1 MKGAP
6 SRSPLALPPSGD
18 ALAGTDERTAFGD
31 LWSATALLLSIGCV
45 AGILL
50 GGRGVALPLL
60 VAAPIAVVALTAALV
75 WRRERRAW
83 LPLLALVAL
92 LLGLQ
97 RYADTRPPVGP
108 GTLPG
113 SIGRLVTLHGIVGA
127 EPEVLDR
134 GENVRVTAATLA
146 LATSAPP
153 RPVSGTVLVHLG
165 AATALSYGD
174 DVVLTGLLAAPPDLP
189 GAAMGSYR
197 AYLAAQGIA
206 TVIDYPRLQVV
217 GSGDGSPLQ
226 ALALALRGLLE
237 KGINQSL
244 PAPLSTLLLGIL
256 LGVRTRAL
264 GVLTAP
270 FITVGMIHVVAIS
283 GLKISIVVGTA
294 SRLASR
300 LLGPR
305 RALWPSLAVLVLY
318 VLVTGA
324 TPAGLRAG
332 VMWTLALVAVRV
344 GRRSDG
350 LTSLALAAAFLGLL
364 TPRILWDL
372 GFQLSL
378 AGTAAVVLLVPG
390 VERALGRL
398 RVPPLLR
405 EGLAVTLAAQAGTLP
420 LIASGFNQT
429 SFVAPLANALL
440 LPLLE
445 PIMALG
451 LPTAALGSVVPVLG
465 RLLGEF
471 VSPFLALMIA
481 VVRLLST
488 LPLASAPAGTWPV
501 AVVLGYYGCLG
512 VVARRLA
519 APRPPAAGKPTPASP
534 SRRTFLAPLWMMSL
548 SRRWEA
554 LGAFRRPLLGLSA
567 AVFLFGATALAQA
580 PRGTETVTILPLGR
594 GMGVLATTPGGA
606 SVLLDGGDASS
617 ALDAALGSRMP
628 FWQSSLDAVVLSDV
642 DRGHVAGL
650 RNLLDRDSVTRA
662 FDPGAVYP
670 AADYA
675 RWRAALRGVGA
686 AEAKLRAG
694 MHVSLDRGAMLDV
707 ILPAALDSSTA
718 HTPCVVRLTLG
729 HLSVLVVNRG
739 ALDTD
744 PTLWTVPRG
753 TPPLRRTTVLM
764 FGVGD
769 GSTAAAS
776 LVALIRPR
784 IVVLPSPQDARDDAV
799 SDAAV
804 RRVGRTVGAL
814 VWQSADAA
822 LSVSPDGAGGIETRQ
837 ATP

>member
-1 MKGAP
+1 MKGPFPATPSAP
-6 SRSPLALPPSGD
+6 PLPGVPPARGSGQT
-18 ALAGTDERTAFGD
+18 LLGD
-31 LWSATALLLSIGCV
+31 LWHATALLLSLGAV

-50 GGRGVALPLL
+50 GGQGVALPHLITM
-60 VAAPIAVVALTAALV
+60 PIVVVALVASLV
-75 WRRERRAW
+75 LRHARHVW
-83 LPLLALVAL
+83 LPLLLLVAL

-97 RYADTRPPVGP
+97 RYADARPPSGP

-113 SIGRLVTLHGIVGA
+113 SIGHAVTLTGMVEA

-134 GENVRVTAATLA
+134 GENVRVAAATLA
-146 LATSAPP
+146 GSTGLHAH
-153 RPVSGTVLVHLG
+153 PVSGIVLVHLG
-165 AATALSYGD
+165 GATALSYGD

-189 GAAMGSYR
+189 GAAPGSYR

-206 TVIDYPRLQVV
+206 TVMDYPRLRVV

-226 ALALALRGLLE
+226 ALALSIRGFLE
-237 KGINQSL
+237 KGIEHSL
-244 PAPLSTLLLGIL
+244 PAPLSILLLGIL

-264 GVLTAP
+264 GALTAP

-324 TPAGLRAG
+324 TPAGLRSG
-332 VMWTLALVAVRV
+332 VMWALALVAVRV

-350 LTSLALAAAFLGLL
+350 PTSLALAAALLGLL
-364 TPRILWDL
+364 EPRIIWDL

-378 AGTAAVVLLVPG
+378 AGTAAVVLLEPG
-390 VERALGRL
+390 VERMLARL

-445 PIMALG
+445 PIMAFGLLVALLG
-451 LPTAALGSVVPVLG
+451 GLVPVLG
-465 RLLGEF
+465 HPVGLL
-471 VSPFLALMIA
+471 VYPFLATMIA
-481 VVRLLST
+481 VVRLLAA
-488 LPLASAPAGTWPV
+488 LPLASVPSGAWPF

-512 VVARRLA
+512 LAARRFA
-519 APRPPAAGKPTPASP
+519 APRPAPATQAPPVSP
-534 SRRTFLAPLWMMSL
+534 PNVARPLWPEFL
-548 SRRWEA
+548 IRRWEEV
-554 LGAFRRPLLGLSA
+554 GAFQKPLLGLTA
-567 AVFLFGATALAQA
+567 AVFLLGATALAQV
-580 PRGTETVTILPLGR
+580 PRGRETVTILPLGR
-594 GMGVLATTPGGA
+594 GMGLLATTPEGV
-606 SVLLDGGDASS
+606 SVLLDGGDAPG
-617 ALDAALGSRMP
+617 ALDASLGSRMA

-650 RNLLDRDSVTRA
+650 RDLLVRDTVTRA

-670 AADYA
+670 TADYA
-675 RWRAALRGVGA
+675 RWRAALRGSGDP
-686 AEAKLRAG
+686 ETKLRTG
-694 MHVSLDRGAMLDV
+694 MHVSIGRAATLDV
-707 ILPAALDSSTA
+707 ILPAALDTA
-718 HTPCVVRLTLG
+718 VTHTSCALRLTLG

-753 TPPLRRTTVLM
+753 TPPLRGTTVLM
-764 FGVGD
+764 LGQGD
-769 GSTAAAS
+769 GDSTTSAL

-784 IVVLPSPQDARDDAV
+784 VVVLPSPHDARDDVA

-804 RRVGRTVGAL
+804 RREGRTVGAL
-814 VWQSADAA
+814 VWQSAGVA
-822 LSVSPDGAGGIETRQ
+822 LSVFPQGVSGIETRQ